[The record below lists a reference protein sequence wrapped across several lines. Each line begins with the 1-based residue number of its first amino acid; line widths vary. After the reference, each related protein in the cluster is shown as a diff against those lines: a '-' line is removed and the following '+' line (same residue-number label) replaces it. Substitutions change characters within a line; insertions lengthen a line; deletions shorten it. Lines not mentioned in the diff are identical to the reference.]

1 MKLLTLGML
10 FIGLAPLLAYASLSG
25 VDDIDPNIPAATQS
39 LIDNA
44 VMTYYQHPS
53 VDKVNTV
60 LDIMTTSDV
69 LRKKTAWAPLIGFLT
84 VVFADNKDHV
94 YEWISRNDY
103 TTYGQDVIVAA
114 LMHAKLKDSALIFA
128 KGEQWKPEEMDNLR
142 AAQDTVDL
150 KHLDIIL
157 PGHIDTLWGA
167 FFASGDQ
174 IYVNEI
180 INALFMTTL
189 PDSNTVPVP
198 EGYDVVGENKMLA
211 TTTLKAYAAEH
222 EIVRKVLVKRINQE
236 KDEAKKTILKQL
248 LPSS

>member
-1 MKLLTLGML
+1 
-10 FIGLAPLLAYASLSG
+10 
-25 VDDIDPNIPAATQS
+25 
-39 LIDNA
+39 
-44 VMTYYQHPS
+44 
-53 VDKVNTV
+53 
-60 LDIMTTSDV
+60 
-69 LRKKTAWAPLIGFLT
+69 
-84 VVFADNKDHV
+84 
-94 YEWISRNDY
+94 
-103 TTYGQDVIVAA
+103 
-114 LMHAKLKDSALIFA
+114 
-128 KGEQWKPEEMDNLR
+128 MDNLR